1 MLFRSVSHGE
11 QSRSNASPEVTRPKR
26 APSADERGN
35 SASERGRLFDRL
47 TSEFVRRRLPPEL
60 PAKHLAQLLRISYRQ
75 ALDLMNGTAQWTKR
89 HMLALLLRFP
99 DYLHAVLGRFAGDAT
114 PRPRFRRLRRGRAA

>member
-11 QSRSNASPEVTRPKR
+11 QSAPTASPEVTRPKR

-35 SASERGRLFDRL
+35 SASERCRLFDRL
-47 TSEFVRRRLPPEL
+47 TSEFVRRRLPPDM

-99 DYLHAVLGRFAGDAT
+99 DYVHAVLERFAGDAT

>member
-1 MLFRSVSHGE
+1 MLFDCFSHGAKSAAKAGNDGTPAKRE
-11 QSRSNASPEVTRPKR
+11 PSR
-26 APSADERGN
+26 DERGN

-47 TSEFVRRRLPPEL
+47 TAEFCRRRLPPDM
-60 PAKHLAQLLRISYRQ
+60 PAKHLAQVLRISYRQ

-114 PRPRFRRLRRGRAA
+114 PRPRFRRLRRGRAG